1 MASLSDLRKIIREEL
16 RTVMREELR
25 EILVEALQI
34 ASTPEEMIQESEE
47 EQYTGRMPSRQAV
60 REQIRASVTN
70 PMEALLQETRAGMT
84 GADFYGDDE
93 MVSSAATEELP
104 AFASRAAAIYEASKK
119 VKSGGINGI

>member
-25 EILVEALQI
+25 EILVEAVQI
-34 ASTPEEMIQESEE
+34 ASTPEEVIQESE

-70 PMEALLQETRAGMT
+70 PMEELLQETRAGMT
-84 GADFYGDDE
+84 GADFYGDE
-93 MVSSAATEELP
+93 VVPSAATEELP
-104 AFASRAAAIYEASKK
+104 AFATRAAAIYEASKK
-119 VKSGGINGI
+119 VRPGGINGI